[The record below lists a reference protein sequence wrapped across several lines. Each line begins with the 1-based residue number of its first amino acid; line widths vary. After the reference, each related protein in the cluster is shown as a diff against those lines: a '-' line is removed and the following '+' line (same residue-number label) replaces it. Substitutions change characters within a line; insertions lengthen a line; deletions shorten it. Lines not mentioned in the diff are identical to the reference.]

1 MNIDELAKRLSK
13 EAIRIYYNIVVID
26 EVNKN
31 TEA

>member
-1 MNIDELAKRLSK
+1 MNIDEQAKRLSK
-13 EAIRIYYNIVVID
+13 EAIRIYYIVVID

>member
-1 MNIDELAKRLSK
+1 MNIEELAKILSK
-13 EAIRIYYNIVVID
+13 EAIRMYFIMVID